1 MFKLLRT
8 FIAVYE
14 TRSFSKAA
22 DQLFIS
28 QPTVSVHIQQLEKEL
43 NIILFHR
50 NGRTEFTPTNN
61 ARMLYQK
68 AAQLLDQWQTI
79 TDSLEKEQR
88 TSIKIA
94 ASQTSATVLLPKIF
108 SKIGHT
114 QFNTMDIQIEMHNS
128 EEILAGVLNHRF
140 NFGIIEK
147 PITHDFIV
155 REEIARD
162 QLVLAGNLD
171 SDLWL
176 VREKGSGVYHYTQQY
191 FKQNNLVPNHFLTI
205 SNNDIIVKMLSKNF
219 GKSIVSVQALTDN
232 MPYQTLDSMFNR
244 SFYVIRSAHENR
256 TDILKWYKQVV
267 DIARDV
273 AE

>member
-88 TSIKIA
+88 TNIKIA

-155 REEIARD
+155 REEIAKD
-162 QLVLAGNLD
+162 QLVLAGNLG

-205 SNNDIIVKMLSKNF
+205 SNNDIIVKMLSENF

>member
-88 TSIKIA
+88 TNIKIA

-108 SKIGHT
+108 SKIEHT

-155 REEIARD
+155 REEIAKD
-162 QLVLAGNLD
+162 QLVLVGNLG

-205 SNNDIIVKMLSKNF
+205 SNNDIIVKMLSENF

>member
-88 TSIKIA
+88 TNIKIA

-108 SKIGHT
+108 SKIEHT

>member
-88 TSIKIA
+88 TNIKIA

-108 SKIGHT
+108 SKIEHT

-155 REEIARD
+155 REEIAKD
-162 QLVLAGNLD
+162 QLVLAGNLG

-205 SNNDIIVKMLSKNF
+205 YNNDIIVKMLSENF

>member
-88 TSIKIA
+88 TNIKIA

-108 SKIGHT
+108 SKIEHT

-155 REEIARD
+155 REEIAKD
-162 QLVLAGNLD
+162 QLVLAGNLG

-205 SNNDIIVKMLSKNF
+205 SNNDIIVKMLSENF